1 MKTAIRGGDIH
12 LHDTRTR
19 MPFRYG
25 IATMTTSPHA
35 FVRLRVDVAG
45 QPSVGVAADGLPPK
59 WFTKDPRRAVADELA
74 EMLRVIEH
82 ALHGAAGIE
91 AATPFAAW
99 RVLYQRQDDWGRAE
113 GLPPLLV
120 HFGTSLVE
128 RALID
133 ACCRAVGE
141 PFAVLLRDNRLG
153 MRLGD
158 IHAVLAGQTPA
169 DLLPRLPLPHL
180 KARHTIGMADPL
192 TEDAIAPDQR
202 LDDGLPQSLQAC
214 VTRYRLRHFKI
225 KVSGD
230 LAHDRQR
237 LGGIAAVIAAHGPSE
252 FAFSLDGNEH
262 FHSVAEFRVFWEEL
276 KATAELRDFFAHLL
290 FIEQPLHRAAALDP
304 ATGDLTAWRGRPRF
318 IIDESD
324 ADLTCLPRAL
334 ELGYAGTSHKNCK
347 GVFKGVANAC
357 LLDHRRRHGALVYLS
372 GEDLA
377 NIGPVALLQ
386 DLAVCASLGIGSVER
401 NGHHYF
407 AGLSMFPPAVQQ
419 QVQTAH
425 ADLYH
430 TSPRGWPTLTIR
442 KGALST
448 RSVAA
453 APFGATPLVDV
464 EQFLPVDRWRRQ
476 HANEACAV
484 D

>member
-1 MKTAIRGGDIH
+1 MKTAILHGDIH

-25 IATMTTSPHA
+25 IATMTSCPHA
-35 FVRLRVDVAG
+35 FIRLHVEVDG
-45 QPSVGVAADGLPPK
+45 RPSMGIAADGLPPK
-59 WFTKDPRRAVADELA
+59 WFTKDPHRPVSEELA

-82 ALHGAAGIE
+82 ALAAAAGLTAE
-91 AATPFAAW
+91 SPFAVWQA
-99 RVLYQRQDDWGRAE
+99 LYARQAEWGQAE
-113 GLPPLLV
+113 KLPPLLV
-120 HFGTSLVE
+120 HLGTSLVE
-128 RALID
+128 RALIE
-133 ACCRAVGE
+133 AYCRAVGE
-141 PFAVLLRDNRLG
+141 SFAVLLRDNRLG
-153 MRLGD
+153 VRLSD
-158 IHAVLAGQTPA
+158 IHPVLADLAPA

-180 KARHTIGMADPL
+180 KARHTIGMADLL
-192 TEDAIAPDQR
+192 TEDEITPATR

-230 LAHDRQR
+230 LAGDRDR
-237 LGGIAAVIAAHGPSE
+237 LGRIAAVIAAYGPSE
-252 FAFSLDGNEH
+252 FVFSLDGNEH
-262 FHSVAEFRVFWEEL
+262 FRSVAEFRGFWDEL
-276 KATAELRDFFAHLL
+276 KSTEALRDFFAHLL
-290 FIEQPLHRAAALDP
+290 FIEQPLHRDAALDP
-304 ATGDLTAWRGRPRF
+304 TLGDLTAWRGRPRF

-347 GVFKGVANAC
+347 GVFKGIANAC
-357 LLDHRRRHGALVYLS
+357 LLDHRRRHGGLVYLS

-407 AGLSMFPPAVQQ
+407 AGLSMFPRDVQH
-419 QVQTAH
+419 QVQTDH
-425 ADLYH
+425 GDLYH

-448 RSVAA
+448 RSVTA
-453 APFGATPLVDV
+453 APFGVTPVIDV
-464 EQFLPVDRWRRQ
+464 EQFPTVDQWRAR
-476 HANEACAV
+476 HAGDA
-484 D
+484 